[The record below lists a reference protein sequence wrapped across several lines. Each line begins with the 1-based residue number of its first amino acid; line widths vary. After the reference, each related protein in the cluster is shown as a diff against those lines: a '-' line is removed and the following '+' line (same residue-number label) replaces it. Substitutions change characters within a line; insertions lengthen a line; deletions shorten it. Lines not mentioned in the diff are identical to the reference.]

1 MYWENSTLLEKFKMF
16 LFEKYF
22 MFGQS
27 FVNTYY
33 ALAHLTLGIEPPMED
48 EEHDGNSTEEKTG
61 DNSDQGTSDD
71 DTGHVDG
78 HQVDDTG
85 HVGKEGTARDQ
96 ETGQGEGDGHSTQGE
111 EPDKQEL

>member
-1 MYWENSTLLEKFKMF
+1 MF

-48 EEHDGNSTEEKTG
+48 EEHDGNSTEHKAG
-61 DNSDQGTSDD
+61 DDSGQGSGDGDTS
-71 DTGHVDG
+71 TKI
-78 HQVDDTG
+78 DDTG
-85 HVGKEGTARDQ
+85 HVGEDGPARDQ
-96 ETGQGEGDGHSTQGE
+96 ETGQGEGDGHSTQGK